1 VNDTQKVVVIINPIS
16 GAGRRRDLAR
26 QRAEQAAAF
35 IEKRRLDA
43 EVFVTERPGHA
54 RELAQAACRR
64 GATLCVAWGGDG
76 TVNEIGSAV
85 VDSPASLAIVP
96 TGSGNG
102 LARELGIPLDP
113 ASAFQMAFEGHQ
125 RLIDAGELDGHLFFN
140 IAGLGLDAR
149 VAHRFADG
157 GLERRGFVRYLELAA
172 REVLTF
178 VPSEYAVTADGH
190 ERRVR
195 PLVMAIANA
204 RQYGNGA
211 IIAPLALLDD
221 GKLDLVVVNHRPAW
235 QVLLHTR
242 RLFSGAMAQVPGV
255 SMTKARSITISADSP
270 LLYHV
275 DGEPFTGSCSIT
287 ASVRRMALRVRSS
300 KLA

>member
-54 RELAQAACRR
+54 RELAQAARRR
-64 GATLCVAWGGDG
+64 GATLFVAWGGDG
-76 TVNEIGSAV
+76 TVNEIGSAL

-113 ASAFQMAFEGHQ
+113 ASALETVFEGRQ

-140 IAGLGLDAR
+140 VAGLGLDAR

-157 GLERRGFVRYLELAA
+157 GLDRRGFVRYLELAA

-178 VPSEYAVTADGH
+178 VPSDYAVTADGH
-190 ERRVR
+190 DLRVR
-195 PLVMAIANA
+195 PLVMAIANS

-211 IIAPLALLDD
+211 IIAPFALLDD
-221 GKLDLVVVNHRPAW
+221 GRLDLVVVNHRPAW
-235 QVLLHTR
+235 RVLLHTR

-255 SMTKARSITISADSP
+255 SMTKAQSISISGDSP

-275 DGEPFTGSCSIT
+275 DGEPFTGSHTIS
-287 ASVRRMALRVRSS
+287 ASVRPRALRVLSS
-300 KLA
+300 

>member
-54 RELAQAACRR
+54 RELAQAARRR
-64 GATLCVAWGGDG
+64 GATLFVAWGGDG
-76 TVNEIGSAV
+76 TVNEIGSAL

-113 ASAFQMAFEGHQ
+113 ASALETVFEGRQ

-140 IAGLGLDAR
+140 VAGLGLDAR

-157 GLERRGFVRYLELAA
+157 GLDRRGFVRYLELAA

-178 VPSEYAVTADGH
+178 VPSDYAVTADGH
-190 ERRVR
+190 DLRVR
-195 PLVMAIANA
+195 PLVMAIANS

-211 IIAPLALLDD
+211 IIAPFALLDD

-255 SMTKARSITISADSP
+255 SMTKAQAISISADSP

-275 DGEPFTGSCSIT
+275 DGEPFTGSHTISV
-287 ASVRRMALRVRSS
+287 SVRPRALRVLSS
-300 KLA
+300 